1 MSITAPLATALPL
14 DPGPEPDPAFRLRG
28 LTLGYGADPVI
39 RDLDLDIPRGKT
51 TVLIGANGCGK
62 STILRALGRQLTPLS
77 GTIEVAG
84 RDLSGVKPREN
95 ARSVAFLPQSPL
107 VPEGLTVAE
116 LVARGRHPHR
126 RWWGS
131 DDDDAAVAEALALTD
146 TAGFAHRRVD
156 ELSGGQRQRVWVAL
170 VLAQATPTLLLDEPC
185 SFLDLAH
192 QMDILDLVRDL
203 PLPAGNAR
211 ESRVPVPN
219 PHGNAPD
226 HDGHVPDHDGQAPG
240 QVGQASDQHGQ
251 ASGPREDGSGR
262 RTVVA
267 VLHELTLAAR
277 VADHLVAVAEGGVVA
292 AGPPDRVI
300 NSETLRRVFD
310 LEADIISDPLTG
322 HPVVLPRGR
331 RKGTS

>member
-1 MSITAPLATALPL
+1 MSITTPVATALPMESP
-14 DPGPEPDPAFRLRG
+14 PGSAPAFRLRG

-39 RDLDLDIPRGKT
+39 RDLDLDIPSGRT

-77 GTIEVAG
+77 GSIEVAG
-84 RDLSGVKPREN
+84 RDLATVRSREH

-131 DDDDAAVAEALALTD
+131 GDGDDGAVAEALDLTG
-146 TAGFAHRRVD
+146 TAGFAHRRVE

-192 QMDILDLVRDL
+192 QLDVLDLVRDL
-203 PLPAGNAR
+203 PLPAG
-211 ESRVPVPN
+211 
-219 PHGNAPD
+219 HDPD
-226 HDGHVPDHDGQAPG
+226 PDGPG
-240 QVGQASDQHGQ
+240 A
-251 ASGPREDGSGR
+251 GR

-292 AGPPDRVI
+292 AGPPDQVI
-300 NSETLRRVFD
+300 NPETLRRVFD

-331 RKGTS
+331 TKGTV

>member
-1 MSITAPLATALPL
+1 MSITTPVAAALPM
-14 DPGPEPDPAFRLRG
+14 DAAPAPAPAFRLRG

-39 RDLDLDIPRGKT
+39 RDLDLDIPSGRT

-62 STILRALGRQLTPLS
+62 STILRALGRQLAPLAGS
-77 GTIEVAG
+77 IEVAG
-84 RDLSGVKPREN
+84 RDLATVKSREH

-131 DDDDAAVAEALALTD
+131 GDDDEPAVAEALTLTG
-146 TAGFAHRRVD
+146 TADFAHRRVD

-192 QMDILDLVRDL
+192 QLDVLDLVRDL
-203 PLPAGNAR
+203 PLPAWHAMD
-211 ESRVPVPN
+211 
-219 PHGNAPD
+219 PD
-226 HDGHVPDHDGQAPG
+226 DPG
-240 QVGQASDQHGQ
+240 A
-251 ASGPREDGSGR
+251 GR

-292 AGPPDRVI
+292 AGPPGQVI

>member
-1 MSITAPLATALPL
+1 MSITTPLATALP
-14 DPGPEPDPAFRLRG
+14 PASGPEPDPAFRLRD

-62 STILRALGRQLTPLS
+62 STILRALGSQLAPLS

-84 RDLSGVKPREN
+84 RHLAGVKPREH

-131 DDDDAAVAEALALTD
+131 GDDDDAAVAEALTLTD
-146 TAGFAHRRVD
+146 TAAFAHRRVD

-203 PLPAGNAR
+203 PLPAGPA
-211 ESRVPVPN
+211 
-219 PHGNAPD
+219 
-226 HDGHVPDHDGQAPG
+226 Q
-240 QVGQASDQHGQ
+240 
-251 ASGPREDGSGR
+251 GPRDDGSGR

-277 VADHLVAVAEGGVVA
+277 VADHLVAVAEGQVVA
-292 AGPPDRVI
+292 EGPPDQVI

>member
-1 MSITAPLATALPL
+1 MSIPAPVASMTPALPM
-14 DPGPEPDPAFRLRG
+14 DFGPEPDPAFRLRG

-39 RDLDLDIPRGKT
+39 RDLDLDLPAGRT

-62 STILRALGRQLTPLS
+62 STILRALGRQLRPLS
-77 GTIEVAG
+77 GSIETDG
-84 RDLSGVKPREN
+84 HLLSEIRAREH

-126 RWWGS
+126 RWWGGG
-131 DDDDAAVAEALALTD
+131 DDDTAVAEALAMTG
-146 TAGFAHRRVD
+146 TAEFAHRRVD

-192 QMDILDLVRDL
+192 QLDVLDLVRDL
-203 PLPAGNAR
+203 PLPAGHR
-211 ESRVPVPN
+211 D
-219 PHGNAPD
+219 HGT
-226 HDGHVPDHDGQAPG
+226 
-240 QVGQASDQHGQ
+240 
-251 ASGPREDGSGR
+251 GR

-267 VLHELTLAAR
+267 VLHELSLAAR

-292 AGPPDRVI
+292 AGPPDQVI
-300 NSETLRRVFD
+300 TQETLRRVFD
-310 LEADIISDPLTG
+310 LDADIITDPATG

-331 RKGTS
+331 RKGTT

>member
-1 MSITAPLATALPL
+1 
-14 DPGPEPDPAFRLRG
+14 
-28 LTLGYGADPVI
+28 VI
-39 RDLDLDIPRGKT
+39 RDLDLDIPGGRT
-51 TVLIGANGCGK
+51 TVFIGANGCGK
-62 STILRALGRQLTPLS
+62 STILRALGRQLAPFS
-77 GTIEVAG
+77 GTIEVSG
-84 RDLSGVKPREN
+84 QDLATIRPREH
-95 ARSVAFLPQSPL
+95 AKSVAFLPQSPL

-126 RWWGS
+126 RWWGGG
-131 DDDDAAVAEALALTD
+131 DDDGSAVAEALALTD

-192 QMDILDLVRDL
+192 QLDVLDLVRDL
-203 PLPAGNAR
+203 PLPAG
-211 ESRVPVPN
+211 
-219 PHGNAPD
+219 HG
-226 HDGHVPDHDGQAPG
+226 DGA
-240 QVGQASDQHGQ
+240 A
-251 ASGPREDGSGR
+251 GPGSGR

-292 AGPPDRVI
+292 AGPPAQVI
-300 NSETLRRVFD
+300 NPETLRRVFD

>member
-1 MSITAPLATALPL
+1 MSISAPLAPALPM
-14 DPGPEPDPAFRLRG
+14 DAGPEPAPAFRMRG

-39 RDLDLDIPRGKT
+39 RDLDLDIPAGKT

-84 RDLSGVKPREN
+84 RALSTIRPRQY

-126 RWWGS
+126 RWWGGG
-131 DDDDAAVAEALALTD
+131 DDDEPAVAEALQLTG
-146 TAGFAHRRVD
+146 TAEFAHRRVD

-192 QMDILDLVRDL
+192 QLDILDLVHDL
-203 PLPAGNAR
+203 PLPAGHAALPAG
-211 ESRVPVPN
+211 ET
-219 PHGNAPD
+219 G
-226 HDGHVPDHDGQAPG
+226 
-240 QVGQASDQHGQ
+240 
-251 ASGPREDGSGR
+251 GR

-292 AGPPDRVI
+292 AGPPAQVV

>member
-1 MSITAPLATALPL
+1 MSITAPLAAALPM
-14 DPGPEPDPAFRLRG
+14 DAVPEPEPAFRLRR

-39 RDLDLDIPRGKT
+39 RDLDLDIPSGKT

-84 RDLSGVKPREN
+84 RSLAGIKSREH

-131 DDDDAAVAEALALTD
+131 GDDDDAAVAEALALTD
-146 TAGFAHRRVD
+146 TAGFAHRRVE

-203 PLPAGNAR
+203 PLPAG
-211 ESRVPVPN
+211 
-219 PHGNAPD
+219 HAPSQPGD
-226 HDGHVPDHDGQAPG
+226 SSGRAPG
-240 QVGQASDQHGQ
+240 AQGDD
-251 ASGPREDGSGR
+251 PGR

-292 AGPPDRVI
+292 AGPPDQVI

>member
-1 MSITAPLATALPL
+1 MSIPAPVASVTPALPMDL
-14 DPGPEPDPAFRLRG
+14 GPEPEPAFRLRG

-39 RDLDLDIPRGKT
+39 RDLDLDLPAGRT

-62 STILRALGRQLTPLS
+62 STILRALGRQLRPLS
-77 GTIEVAG
+77 GSIETDG
-84 RDLSGVKPREN
+84 HLLSEVRAREH

-126 RWWGS
+126 RWWGGG
-131 DDDDAAVAEALALTD
+131 DDDTAVAEALAMTG
-146 TAGFAHRRVD
+146 TAEFADRRVD

-192 QMDILDLVRDL
+192 QLDVLDLVRDL
-203 PLPAGNAR
+203 PLPAGHR
-211 ESRVPVPN
+211 D
-219 PHGNAPD
+219 HGT
-226 HDGHVPDHDGQAPG
+226 
-240 QVGQASDQHGQ
+240 
-251 ASGPREDGSGR
+251 GR

-267 VLHELTLAAR
+267 VLHELSLAAR
-277 VADHLVAVAEGGVVA
+277 VADHLVAVAGGGVVA
-292 AGPPDRVI
+292 AGPPDQVI
-300 NSETLRRVFD
+300 TQETLRRVFD
-310 LEADIISDPLTG
+310 LDADIITDPATG

-331 RKGTS
+331 RKGTT

>member
-1 MSITAPLATALPL
+1 MSIPAPVASVTPALPMDL
-14 DPGPEPDPAFRLRG
+14 GPEPEPAFRLRG

-39 RDLDLDIPRGKT
+39 RDLDLDLPAGRT

-62 STILRALGRQLTPLS
+62 STILRALGRQLRPLS
-77 GTIEVAG
+77 GSIETDG
-84 RDLSGVKPREN
+84 HLLSEVRAREH

-126 RWWGS
+126 RWWGGG
-131 DDDDAAVAEALALTD
+131 DDDTAVAEALAMTG
-146 TAGFAHRRVD
+146 TAEFAHRRVD

-192 QMDILDLVRDL
+192 QLDVLDLVRDL
-203 PLPAGNAR
+203 PLPAGHR
-211 ESRVPVPN
+211 D
-219 PHGNAPD
+219 HGT
-226 HDGHVPDHDGQAPG
+226 
-240 QVGQASDQHGQ
+240 
-251 ASGPREDGSGR
+251 GR

-267 VLHELTLAAR
+267 VLHELSLAAR

-292 AGPPDRVI
+292 AGPPDQVI
-300 NSETLRRVFD
+300 TQETLRRVFD
-310 LEADIISDPLTG
+310 LDADIITDPATG

-331 RKGTS
+331 RKGTT

>member
-1 MSITAPLATALPL
+1 MSIPAPVASMTPALPMDL
-14 DPGPEPDPAFRLRG
+14 GPEPEPAFRLRG

-39 RDLDLDIPRGKT
+39 RDLDLDLPAGRT

-62 STILRALGRQLTPLS
+62 STILRALGRQLRPLS
-77 GTIEVAG
+77 GSIETDG
-84 RDLSGVKPREN
+84 HLLSEVRAREH

-126 RWWGS
+126 RWWGGG
-131 DDDDAAVAEALALTD
+131 DDDTAVAEALAMTG
-146 TAGFAHRRVD
+146 TAEFAHRRVD

-192 QMDILDLVRDL
+192 QLDVLDLVRDL
-203 PLPAGNAR
+203 PLPAGHR
-211 ESRVPVPN
+211 D
-219 PHGNAPD
+219 HGT
-226 HDGHVPDHDGQAPG
+226 
-240 QVGQASDQHGQ
+240 
-251 ASGPREDGSGR
+251 GR

-267 VLHELTLAAR
+267 VLHELSLAAR
-277 VADHLVAVAEGGVVA
+277 VADHLVAVAGGGVVA
-292 AGPPDRVI
+292 AGPPDQVI
-300 NSETLRRVFD
+300 TQETLRRVFD
-310 LEADIISDPLTG
+310 LDADIITDPATG

-331 RKGTS
+331 RKGTT

>member
-1 MSITAPLATALPL
+1 MSIPSPVAPVLRALPM
-14 DPGPEPDPAFRLRG
+14 DPEPEPDPAFRLRG
-28 LTLGYGADPVI
+28 LTLGYGAESVI
-39 RDLDLDIPRGKT
+39 RDLDLDIPAGRT
-51 TVLIGANGCGK
+51 TVFIGANGCGK
-62 STILRALGRQLTPLS
+62 STILRALGRQLRPLS
-77 GTIEVAG
+77 GTIETGG
-84 RDLSGVKPREN
+84 RDVASVKAREH

-126 RWWGS
+126 RWWGGG
-131 DDDDAAVAEALALTD
+131 DDDDTAVAEALTLTD

-185 SFLDLAH
+185 SFLDVAH
-192 QMDILDLVRDL
+192 QLDILDLVRDL
-203 PLPAGNAR
+203 PLPAGHA
-211 ESRVPVPN
+211 
-219 PHGNAPD
+219 
-226 HDGHVPDHDGQAPG
+226 
-240 QVGQASDQHGQ
+240 
-251 ASGPREDGSGR
+251 GSWGEGTGR

-267 VLHELTLAAR
+267 VLHELSLAAR

-300 NSETLRRVFD
+300 TKETLRRVFD
-310 LEADIISDPLTG
+310 LDADIITDPATG

-331 RKGTS
+331 RKGTT

>member
-1 MSITAPLATALPL
+1 MSITTPVAAALPM
-14 DPGPEPDPAFRLRG
+14 DAAPGPAPAFRLRG
-28 LTLGYGADPVI
+28 LSLGYGTDPVI
-39 RDLDLDIPRGKT
+39 RDLDLDIPSGRT

-77 GTIEVAG
+77 GSIEVAG
-84 RDLSGVKPREN
+84 RDLDVIKPREH

-126 RWWGS
+126 RWWGPG
-131 DDDDAAVAEALALTD
+131 DDDEPAVAEALALTD

-203 PLPAGNAR
+203 PLPAAHAR
-211 ESRVPVPN
+211 
-219 PHGNAPD
+219 
-226 HDGHVPDHDGQAPG
+226 
-240 QVGQASDQHGQ
+240 DQRG
-251 ASGPREDGSGR
+251 DDSGR

-292 AGPPDRVI
+292 AGPPEQVI

>member
-1 MSITAPLATALPL
+1 MSIPAPVASVTPALPM
-14 DPGPEPDPAFRLRG
+14 DFGPEPDAAFRLRG

-39 RDLDLDIPRGKT
+39 RDLDLDLPAGRT

-62 STILRALGRQLTPLS
+62 STILRALGRQLRPLS
-77 GTIEVAG
+77 GSIETDG
-84 RDLSGVKPREN
+84 HLLSEVGAREH

-126 RWWGS
+126 RWWGGG
-131 DDDDAAVAEALALTD
+131 DDDDTAVAEALAMTG
-146 TAGFAHRRVD
+146 TAEFAHRRVD

-192 QMDILDLVRDL
+192 QLDVLDLVRDL
-203 PLPAGNAR
+203 PLSAGHR
-211 ESRVPVPN
+211 D
-219 PHGNAPD
+219 HGT
-226 HDGHVPDHDGQAPG
+226 
-240 QVGQASDQHGQ
+240 
-251 ASGPREDGSGR
+251 GR

-267 VLHELTLAAR
+267 VLHELSLAAR

-292 AGPPDRVI
+292 AGPPDQVI
-300 NSETLRRVFD
+300 TQETLRRVFD
-310 LEADIISDPLTG
+310 LDADIITDPATG

-331 RKGTS
+331 RKGTT

>member
-1 MSITAPLATALPL
+1 MSITAPLTAESHG
-14 DPGPEPDPAFRLRG
+14 DAGPEPDPAFRLRG

-51 TVLIGANGCGK
+51 TVFIGANGCGK
-62 STILRALGRQLTPLS
+62 STILRALGRQLAPSS
-77 GTIEVAG
+77 GTIDVG
-84 RDLSGVKPREN
+84 DRDLAGIRPRDH

-116 LVARGRHPHR
+116 LVARGRYPHR
-126 RWWGS
+126 RWWRPG
-131 DDDDAAVAEALALTD
+131 DDDESAVAEALALTD

-156 ELSGGQRQRVWVAL
+156 ELSGGQRQPVWVAL

-192 QMDILDLVRDL
+192 QMDILDLVREL
-203 PLPAGNAR
+203 PLPAHHCPDPRGDGSGHAR
-211 ESRVPVPN
+211 DSR
-219 PHGNAPD
+219 G
-226 HDGHVPDHDGQAPG
+226 
-240 QVGQASDQHGQ
+240 
-251 ASGPREDGSGR
+251 DGSGR

-292 AGPPDRVI
+292 AGPPDQVI
-300 NSETLRRVFD
+300 NPETLRRVFD
-310 LEADIISDPLTG
+310 LEAGIISDPLTG

>member
-1 MSITAPLATALPL
+1 MSIPVPLSPAALSTARPAPALPL
-14 DPGPEPDPAFRLRG
+14 DTGPVPEPAFRLRG
-28 LTLGYGADPVI
+28 LTLGYGAEPVI
-39 RDLDLDIPRGKT
+39 RDLDLDIPSGKT

-62 STILRALGRQLTPLS
+62 STILRALGRQLTPLAGS
-77 GTIEVAG
+77 IEVAG
-84 RDLSGVKPREN
+84 QDLATVK
-95 ARSVAFLPQSPL
+95 ARAHAKAVAFLPQSPL

-126 RWWGS
+126 RWWGGG
-131 DDDDAAVAEALALTD
+131 DDDESAVAEALALTG
-146 TAGFAHRRVD
+146 TADFAHRRVD

-192 QMDILDLVRDL
+192 QLDVLDLVSDL
-203 PLPAGNAR
+203 PLPAGHRPDA
-211 ESRVPVPN
+211 
-219 PHGNAPD
+219 HG
-226 HDGHVPDHDGQAPG
+226 DGT
-240 QVGQASDQHGQ
+240 
-251 ASGPREDGSGR
+251 GR

-292 AGPPDRVI
+292 AGPPDQVI
-300 NSETLRRVFD
+300 NQETLHRVFD
-310 LEADIISDPLTG
+310 LDADIISDPLTG

-331 RKGTS
+331 RKRTA

>member
-1 MSITAPLATALPL
+1 MTVPVASAPAEAACTATTPVSGDA
-14 DPGPEPDPAFRLRG
+14 PAFRLRG
-28 LTLGYGADPVI
+28 LTLGYGAEPVI
-39 RDLDLDIPRGKT
+39 RDLDLDVPAGKT

-62 STILRALGRQLTPLS
+62 STILRALGRQLQPVS
-77 GTIEVAG
+77 GSIEA
-84 RDLSGVKPREN
+84 SGHELGSVKSREY

-126 RWWGS
+126 RWWGGG
-131 DDDDAAVAEALALTD
+131 DDDLAVAEALTMTG
-146 TAGFAHRRVD
+146 TAEFAHRRVD

-192 QMDILDLVRDL
+192 QLDVLDLVHDL
-203 PLPAGNAR
+203 PMPGAGGTA
-211 ESRVPVPN
+211 E
-219 PHGNAPD
+219 
-226 HDGHVPDHDGQAPG
+226 
-240 QVGQASDQHGQ
+240 QVV
-251 ASGPREDGSGR
+251 GR

-267 VLHELTLAAR
+267 VLHELSLSAR

-292 AGPPDRVI
+292 AGTPHEVLTE
-300 NSETLRRVFD
+300 ETLRRVFD
-310 LEADIISDPLTG
+310 LDADIINDPATG

-331 RKGTS
+331 AGTRTRKGNA

>member
-1 MSITAPLATALPL
+1 MSITAPLATAPTN
-14 DPGPEPDPAFRLRG
+14 DTARTKDTAPTKDNAPTNDTAPGAANPDAGTVSMPDSTPAFRLRG

-39 RDLDLDIPRGKT
+39 RDLDLDIPAGKT

-62 STILRALGRQLTPLS
+62 STILRALGRQLRPVS
-77 GTIEVAG
+77 GTLEVSG
-84 RDLSGVKPREN
+84 RELASVKAREH

-126 RWWGS
+126 RWWGGG
-131 DDDDAAVAEALALTD
+131 DDDDIAVAEALALTG
-146 TAGFAHRRVD
+146 TAEFAHRRVD

-185 SFLDLAH
+185 SFLDMAH
-192 QMDILDLVRDL
+192 QLDVLDLVHDL
-203 PLPAGNAR
+203 PLPQAGL
-211 ESRVPVPN
+211 P
-219 PHGNAPD
+219 
-226 HDGHVPDHDGQAPG
+226 QAG
-240 QVGQASDQHGQ
+240 G
-251 ASGPREDGSGR
+251 ASGEPAGR

-267 VLHELTLAAR
+267 VLHELSLSAR

-292 AGPPDRVI
+292 AGTPHEVLTK
-300 NSETLRRVFD
+300 ETLRRVFD
-310 LEADIISDPLTG
+310 LDADIITDPVTG

-331 RKGTS
+331 AGTMTSKGNA

>member
-1 MSITAPLATALPL
+1 MSTPASVASALPM
-14 DPGPEPDPAFRLRG
+14 DAAPEPAPAFRMRG
-28 LTLGYGADPVI
+28 LTLGYGAEPVI
-39 RDLDLDIPRGKT
+39 TDLGLDIPAGVT

-62 STILRALGRQLTPLS
+62 STILRALGRQLAPMS
-77 GTIEVAG
+77 GSIEVAG
-84 RDLSGVKPREN
+84 RDLATVRPREY

-126 RWWGS
+126 RWWGGG
-131 DDDDAAVAEALALTD
+131 DDDEPAVAEALHLTG
-146 TAGFAHRRVD
+146 TAEFAHRRVD

-192 QMDILDLVRDL
+192 QLDILDLIHDL
-203 PLPAGNAR
+203 PLPTG
-211 ESRVPVPN
+211 
-219 PHGNAPD
+219 HGP
-226 HDGHVPDHDGQAPG
+226 
-240 QVGQASDQHGQ
+240 
-251 ASGPREDGSGR
+251 GSGR

-267 VLHELTLAAR
+267 VLHELSLAAR

-292 AGPPDRVI
+292 AGTPEQVLTP
-300 NSETLRRVFD
+300 ETLGRVFD
-310 LEADIISDPLTG
+310 LDADIISDPLTG

-331 RKGTS
+331 RRRNA

>member
-1 MSITAPLATALPL
+1 MSVTTHVTPDATTMPHGVPP
-14 DPGPEPDPAFRLRG
+14 DPDPAFRLRG
-28 LTLGYGADPVI
+28 LTLGYGTDPVI
-39 RDLDLDIPRGKT
+39 RDLDLDIPSGRT
-51 TVLIGANGCGK
+51 TVFIGANGCGK
-62 STILRALGRQLTPLS
+62 STILRALGRQLTPLAGS
-77 GTIEVAG
+77 IEVSG
-84 RDLSGVKPREN
+84 RDLAGVRAREH
-95 ARSVAFLPQSPL
+95 ARAVAFLPQSPL

-126 RWWGS
+126 RWWGPG
-131 DDDDAAVAEALALTD
+131 DQDEPAVAEALALTG

-192 QMDILDLVRDL
+192 QMDVLDLVRDL
-203 PLPAGNAR
+203 PLPAGY
-211 ESRVPVPN
+211 EPE
-219 PHGNAPD
+219 
-226 HDGHVPDHDGQAPG
+226 PG
-240 QVGQASDQHGQ
+240 TP
-251 ASGPREDGSGR
+251 GPGR

-292 AGPPDRVI
+292 AGPPEQVI
-300 NSETLRRVFD
+300 NPETLRRVFD

-322 HPVVLPRGR
+322 QPVVLPRGR
-331 RKGTS
+331 RKGTA

>member
-1 MSITAPLATALPL
+1 MSIPAPVASVTPALPM
-14 DPGPEPDPAFRLRG
+14 DFGPEPDAAFRLRG
-28 LTLGYGADPVI
+28 LTLGYGAEPVI
-39 RDLDLDIPRGKT
+39 RDLDLDLPAGRT

-62 STILRALGRQLTPLS
+62 STILRALGRQLRPLS
-77 GTIEVAG
+77 GSIETDG
-84 RDLSGVKPREN
+84 HLLSEVGAREH

-126 RWWGS
+126 RWWGGG
-131 DDDDAAVAEALALTD
+131 DDDTAVAEALAMTG
-146 TAGFAHRRVD
+146 TAEFAHRRVD

-192 QMDILDLVRDL
+192 QLDVLDLVRDL
-203 PLPAGNAR
+203 PLSAGHR
-211 ESRVPVPN
+211 D
-219 PHGNAPD
+219 HGT
-226 HDGHVPDHDGQAPG
+226 
-240 QVGQASDQHGQ
+240 
-251 ASGPREDGSGR
+251 GR

-267 VLHELTLAAR
+267 VLHELSLAAR

-300 NSETLRRVFD
+300 TKETLRRVFD
-310 LEADIISDPLTG
+310 LDADIITDPATG

-331 RKGTS
+331 RKGTT

>member
-1 MSITAPLATALPL
+1 MTLPANTADRAPTPTPVAETSSRPAPAA
-14 DPGPEPDPAFRLRG
+14 GPEAQPAFRMRG

-39 RDLDLDIPRGKT
+39 RGLDLDIPAGRT

-62 STILRALGRQLTPLS
+62 STILRALGRHLHPMS

-84 RDLSGVKPREN
+84 RDLARIKAREH

-126 RWWGS
+126 RWWGGG
-131 DDDDAAVAEALALTD
+131 DDDEGVVAEALTLTD
-146 TAGFAHRRVD
+146 TAGLAHRRVD

-170 VLAQATPTLLLDEPC
+170 VLAQSTPTLLLDEPC

-192 QMDILDLVRDL
+192 QLDVLDLVHDL
-203 PLPAGNAR
+203 PMPGGSR
-211 ESRVPVPN
+211 E
-219 PHGNAPD
+219 
-226 HDGHVPDHDGQAPG
+226 PG
-240 QVGQASDQHGQ
+240 A
-251 ASGPREDGSGR
+251 GR

-267 VLHELTLAAR
+267 VLHELSLAAR

-292 AGPPDRVI
+292 AGPPDEVI
-300 NSETLRRVFD
+300 TRETLRRVFD
-310 LEADIISDPLTG
+310 LDADIITDPVTE
-322 HPVVLPRGR
+322 HPVVLARSR
-331 RKGTS
+331 RKGTA

>member
-1 MSITAPLATALPL
+1 MSIPAPVASVTPVLPMDL
-14 DPGPEPDPAFRLRG
+14 GPEPAPAFRMRG
-28 LTLGYGADPVI
+28 LTLGYGAEPVI
-39 RDLDLDIPRGKT
+39 RDLDLDIPAGRT

-62 STILRALGRQLTPLS
+62 STILRALGRQLRPLS
-77 GTIEVAG
+77 GSIETDG
-84 RDLSGVKPREN
+84 RPLSQVGAREH

-126 RWWGS
+126 RWWGGG
-131 DDDDAAVAEALALTD
+131 DDDDTAVADALDMTG
-146 TAGFAHRRVD
+146 TAEFAHRRVD

-192 QMDILDLVRDL
+192 QLDVLDLVRDL
-203 PLPAGNAR
+203 PLPA
-211 ESRVPVPN
+211 V
-219 PHGNAPD
+219 HG
-226 HDGHVPDHDGQAPG
+226 G
-240 QVGQASDQHGQ
+240 
-251 ASGPREDGSGR
+251 RGSGR

-267 VLHELTLAAR
+267 VLHELSLAAR

-292 AGPPDRVI
+292 AGPPDQVI
-300 NSETLRRVFD
+300 TQETLRRVFD
-310 LEADIISDPLTG
+310 LDADIITDPATG

-331 RKGTS
+331 RKGTP